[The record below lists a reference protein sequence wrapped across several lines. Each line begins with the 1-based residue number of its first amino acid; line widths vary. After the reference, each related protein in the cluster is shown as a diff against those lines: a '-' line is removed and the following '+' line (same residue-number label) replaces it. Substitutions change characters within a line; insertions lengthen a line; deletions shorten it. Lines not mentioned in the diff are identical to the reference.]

1 MANVGPDTNA
11 SQFFFV
17 LADSPHLNSQSV
29 VFGTVTEGMSILEA
43 MEKAGDETT
52 GVPSMQVTI
61 TKCGQ
66 IR

>member
-1 MANVGPDTNA
+1 M
-11 SQFFFV
+11 

-61 TKCGQ
+61 AKCGQ